1 MKVRAKMQCAG
12 KTPAPGGA
20 TIRLFAVYADS
31 KGARA
36 EENKA
41 FSDATPYGEVSL
53 FIADDKPAGDA
64 FVPGQQYYVDFT
76 AVTEEATGAT
86 VEAAI
91 KAKAAAGERV
101 TPQRIEEVIAGAD
114 FYVFPGTTLTVCALT
129 LKNGFTVVGES
140 ACASPENFDAEIGKR
155 IAREDAKQKIW
166 MLEGYALRERMTA

>member
-41 FSDATPYGEVSL
+41 FSDATPYGEVNL
-53 FIADDKPAGDA
+53 FIADNKPAGDA

-76 AVTEEATGAT
+76 AVTDEATGAN
-86 VEAAI
+86 VEAAS
-91 KAKAAAGERV
+91 KAKAAAGERLAV
-101 TPQRIEEVIAGAD
+101 
-114 FYVFPGTTLTVCALT
+114 
-129 LKNGFTVVGES
+129 
-140 ACASPENFDAEIGKR
+140 
-155 IAREDAKQKIW
+155 
-166 MLEGYALRERMTA
+166 